1 MAPERDRPEREGA
14 DPDVVTAALR
24 SLRRSALRCRRAHI
38 VIEHCD
44 VDVLHHDDLAAL
56 PTPA

>member
-1 MAPERDRPEREGA
+1 MAPERDCL

-44 VDVLHHDDLAAL
+44 VGALHPELAPS
-56 PTPA
+56 PTAA